1 MRSDFATGHADSARA
16 LMADAD
22 DDKDANDANDAND
35 SDFAHT
41 PAKILGASFMAT
53 PAFDLDGAFG
63 AVDSTV
69 DFDYISPPSPTPLPT
84 SFSLPIP
91 LFLLFPLH
99 LFRSLALSSPLSLS
113 LLRKASCISRTH
125 STTMISAHPTLS
137 HHNDLCSTHSL
148 PSIWGGSS

>member
-1 MRSDFATGHADSARA
+1 MPMSARA

-22 DDKDANDANDAND
+22 DDNDANDAND

-84 SFSLPIP
+84 SSPSSSAAGKTTQAPGFSTIKRIICPFWWLFCNKLFISLTVFVLLP
-91 LFLLFPLH
+91 LETNYKRH
-99 LFRSLALSSPLSLS
+99 L
-113 LLRKASCISRTH
+113 TY
-125 STTMISAHPTLS
+125 
-137 HHNDLCSTHSL
+137 
-148 PSIWGGSS
+148 